1 MSAKAQPKRR
11 ARPAQKR
18 APPRKEADMPDGSES
33 LHNKWKDRT
42 IDEKTATAMLQTAE
56 APIGDLPLIKYKWHT
71 GPWRDIFECQI
82 NKIRRDIRR
91 AKVEDKLAV
100 YLSCPISS
108 RGGGF
113 ASTNVDVARHIERS
127 LLARW
132 GEAFW
137 ILNPAQYQLESKAG
151 AGLMDEHADFL
162 GLDIEQLKAFSM
174 PTGGDYMRMWTTV
187 LAENGDW
194 RDFAA
199 EKNPPAEN
207 SGQAFDAFYFIGPR
221 DVQSFFIREGAN
233 LTTGIQTYFAQKY
246 ASDGGF
252 RTAYHAE
259 EDIWEDVGPPS
270 PITKNIYDKRQD
282 WQNARFRFLR
292 YYGLR
297 ASANFSLGCHDEWL
311 ILKELNERRMQHS
324 RGSNNLD
331 GDVGERIAAYFD
343 GSQVDPAS
351 SESAVTRG
359 YCN

>member
-1 MSAKAQPKRR
+1 
-11 ARPAQKR
+11 
-18 APPRKEADMPDGSES
+18 MPNDSQS
-33 LHNKWKDRT
+33 LHNKWKGRT
-42 IDEKTATAMLQTAE
+42 IDKATAEAMLQTAE
-56 APIGDLPLIKYKWHT
+56 APIADLPAIKYRWHT

-91 AKVEDKLAV
+91 AKVEDRLAI

-113 ASTNVDVARHIERS
+113 ASTNVDVARHVERS

-137 ILNPAQYQLESKAG
+137 ILNPAQYQLESRAG
-151 AGLMDEHADFL
+151 AGLMDEHADYL
-162 GLDIEQLKAFSM
+162 GLNIEDLKAHSM

-194 RDFAA
+194 RTYPDDDL
-199 EKNPPAEN
+199 KRPTEN

-246 ASDGGF
+246 AADGGF
-252 RTAYHAE
+252 RTEYHAE
-259 EDIWEDVGPPS
+259 DEIWTDVGAAS
-270 PITKNIYDKRQD
+270 PMTQPIYEKRQA
-282 WQNARFRFLR
+282 WQDARFRFLR

-311 ILKELNERRMQHS
+311 ILKALNERRMQHS
-324 RGSNNLD
+324 RKTGGAD

-351 SESAVTRG
+351 SEIAITRG
-359 YCN
+359 YCA